1 MYLFF
6 AELFEG
12 ICQKC
17 VAVLCCRMS
26 PLQKAQVSCV
36 NNRDN
41 DEDKDICLFF
51 STSASH
57 ASSQFMSVCKDVIG
71 LEKKFTKDFNS
82 RSKI

>member
-36 NNRDN
+36 NNSDN
-41 DEDKDICLFF
+41 DENRHLPFF

>member
-36 NNRDN
+36 NNSDN
-41 DEDKDICLFF
+41 DEDRHLPFFFNLSITRKFSVHECL
-51 STSASH
+51 
-57 ASSQFMSVCKDVIG
+57 QRRDRLG
-71 LEKKFTKDFNS
+71 KKVHERF
-82 RSKI
+82 